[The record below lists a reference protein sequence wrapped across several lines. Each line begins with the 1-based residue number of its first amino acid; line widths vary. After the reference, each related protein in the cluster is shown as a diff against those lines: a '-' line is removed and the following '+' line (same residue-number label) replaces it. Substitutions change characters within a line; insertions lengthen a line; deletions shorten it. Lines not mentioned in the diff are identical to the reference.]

1 MDKEFDG
8 QRRPPFPEPIFAG
21 SQPDSGVV
29 IVDLDRSK
37 EAMQAAIWLKSRGHS
52 PVIAPLYGM
61 VVEDL
66 VVPIVGIFTERTEG
80 LERVR
85 AEYPEALLVV
95 VVDNPAEAFVAD
107 RTANY
112 VLMRPLNFDGGT
124 ATLRAGTGR

>member
-1 MDKEFDG
+1 MEKEFDG
-8 QRRPPFPEPIFAG
+8 QRRPPFPEPTMPG
-21 SQPDSGVV
+21 LQPESGVV

-37 EAMQAAIWLKSRGHS
+37 EALQAAIWLKSRGHC

-66 VVPIVGIFTERTEG
+66 AAPIVGIFTERIHD

-85 AEYPEALLVV
+85 ADYPDALLVV
-95 VVDNPAEAFVAD
+95 VVDSPAEALIAD

-124 ATLRAGTGR
+124 ATLRAGSGR